1 MYLRCKIFP
10 CTFLKTYTSI
20 IDETKDRKEERLQCV
35 SFKRSINEHNK
46 QLELNNQST
55 FPGFADSDKAQNYIE
70 LEEKENSGSENN
82 FFKSTEDYLFA
93 TKSIRR
99 PLRKGGSATNELVFK
114 MKSLQEKV
122 KYVKE
127 QNLINFKKSD
137 RNVRYGDSCPR
148 SNIVRQLKI
157 LSQFDS

>member
-1 MYLRCKIFP
+1 M
-10 CTFLKTYTSI
+10 
-20 IDETKDRKEERLQCV
+20 IDETKDRKEEKLQCV
-35 SFKRSINEHNK
+35 GFKRSINEYNK
-46 QLELNNQST
+46 QLELANQNSA
-55 FPGFADSDKAQNYIE
+55 FPGFSDSKRAQNYIE
-70 LEEKENSGSENN
+70 LEEKEENVNENN

-114 MKSLQEKV
+114 MKSLKEKV
-122 KYVKE
+122 NYVKE

-137 RNVRYGDSCPR
+137 RNVRYGDPCPR
-148 SNIVRQLKI
+148 SNIVRQLRI